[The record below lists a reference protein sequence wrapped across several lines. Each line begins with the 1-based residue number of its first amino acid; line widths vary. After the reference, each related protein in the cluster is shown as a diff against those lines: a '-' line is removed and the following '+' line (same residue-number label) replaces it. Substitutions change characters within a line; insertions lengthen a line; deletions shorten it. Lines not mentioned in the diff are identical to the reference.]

1 MKRIISLAFI
11 ILVFSPYL
19 TTAHAQ
25 DKIVAIVNQDVI
37 TKKDFTDFLNFMR
50 LQLSQQHKGKELEEK
65 INSLKADLLNRL
77 IEDRLILQEA
87 KKSNIVIDEAKIKS
101 RINDAKKSY
110 PTDTQF
116 QAELMKQGLTQADI
130 EKKIREQ
137 LLMFNIVGKEV
148 RSKIAIKPEEVTE
161 FYEKNKKD
169 LNSGEGRELE
179 AISLESNDLAR
190 TVTYSLRSGVKLVD
204 LAAKYPLTIN
214 QLNVNQGDELRKE
227 IENVVTKLGI
237 NEVSEP
243 IKIDD
248 KYYIFRLINIT
259 APKELTLT
267 QVQDKIQGLLFEKKM
282 QEGLTRWLDE
292 LRKDSYI
299 KIIQD

>member
-1 MKRIISLAFI
+1 MKVL
-11 ILVFSPYL
+11 
-19 TTAHAQ
+19 HAN
-25 DKIVAIVNQDVI
+25 DKVAIVKIENAQD
-37 TKKDFTDFLNFMR
+37 
-50 LQLSQQHKGKELEEK
+50 
-65 INSLKADLLNRL
+65 L
-77 IEDRLILQEA
+77 IIRTA
-87 KKSNIVIDEAKIKS
+87 V
-101 RINDAKKSY
+101 
-110 PTDTQF
+110 
-116 QAELMKQGLTQADI
+116 LTQNHNAEI
-130 EKKIREQ
+130 
-137 LLMFNIVGKEV
+137 
-148 RSKIAIKPEEVTE
+148 E

-169 LNSGEGRELE
+169 FNSREGRELE
-179 AISLESNDLAR
+179 AISLESDDLAR
-190 TVTYSLRSGVKLVD
+190 TVAYSLKSGAKLVD
-204 LAAKYPLTIN
+204 LTTKYPLTIN

-243 IKIDD
+243 VKIDD

-282 QEGLTRWLDE
+282 QEGLTRWLDG

>member
-1 MKRIISLAFI
+1 MKRINSFLFI
-11 ILVFSPYL
+11 ILVLCFTL
-19 TTAHAQ
+19 TAAYAQ
-25 DKIVAIVNQDVI
+25 DKIVAIVNQDAI

-50 LQLSQQHKGKELEEK
+50 LQLSQQYKGKELEEK
-65 INSLKADLLNRL
+65 INSAKADLLNRL

-87 KKSNIVIDEAKIKS
+87 KKNNIVIDEARIKS
-101 RINDAKKSY
+101 RINEVKKGY
-110 PTDTQF
+110 PTDAQF
-116 QAELMKQGLTQADI
+116 QTELMKQGLTQSDI

-137 LLMFNIVGKEV
+137 FLMFNIVDKEV
-148 RSKIAIKPEEVTE
+148 RGKITIKPEEVTE

-169 LNSGEGRELE
+169 FNSGEGRELD

-190 TVTYSLRSGVKLVD
+190 TVAYSLKSGAKLVD

-237 NEVSEP
+237 NEISEP
-243 IKIDD
+243 VKIDD
-248 KYYIFRLINIT
+248 KYYIFRLVNIT
-259 APKELTLT
+259 AAKELTLA
-267 QVQDKIQGLLFEKKM
+267 QVQDKIHGLLFEKKM
-282 QEGLTRWLDE
+282 QEGLIRWLDG